1 MQVALDE
8 GPGPPIKYQLPELCK
23 LHQVV
28 SHLIRCTDITS
39 RCQNVT
45 ITPRPLPNP
54 YVEPNV
60 PPDSLIPLQP
70 EAQEYLFNRSRYYDY
85 NFCKL

>member
-8 GPGPPIKYQLPELCK
+8 GPGPPIKYQFPELCK

-39 RCQNVT
+39 RCKNSSTNIQHAM
-45 ITPRPLPNP
+45 RLLPNP
-54 YVEPNV
+54 YIEANV
-60 PPDSLIPLQP
+60 PQDSLIPLQP
-70 EAQEYLFNRSRYYDY
+70 EAQEYLFDRSRYE
-85 NFCKL
+85 KL